1 MGDDSMK
8 KQYEISFE
16 LEAKKRN
23 RGTTLK
29 EYADLMK
36 KDAVEFF
43 NEKSAKVRKPKRILD
58 IELGDDTFKVL
69 LESEESLTAPAK
81 AMRAYS
87 SYLLKNGMGELAEN
101 NALFRSTGVKET
113 VKEID
118 DEQLLHI
125 LVHSIYRKNNRDKEF
140 IAKVKELA
148 EDMKM
153 NG

>member
-1 MGDDSMK
+1 
-8 KQYEISFE
+8 
-16 LEAKKRN
+16 
-23 RGTTLK
+23 
-29 EYADLMK
+29 
-36 KDAVEFF
+36 
-43 NEKSAKVRKPKRILD
+43 
-58 IELGDDTFKVL
+58 
-69 LESEESLTAPAK
+69 
-81 AMRAYS
+81 
-87 SYLLKNGMGELAEN
+87 MGELAEN

>member
-1 MGDDSMK
+1 MK
-8 KQYEISFE
+8 NQYLISFE

-23 RGTTLK
+23 KGTNLK
-29 EYADLMK
+29 EYAELMK
-36 KDAVEFF
+36 KDAVAYF
-43 NEKSAKVRKPKRILD
+43 NEKSSKVRKPKKIVD
-58 IELGDDTFKVL
+58 IELGDDTFQVL
-69 LESEESLTAPAK
+69 LESDESLVAPAK

-101 NALFRSTGVKET
+101 NALFRSTGVKEA

-118 DEQLLHI
+118 DEQLIHI
-125 LVHSIYRKNNRDKEF
+125 LVHSIYRKNSRDKEF

-148 EDMKM
+148 EEMKM

>member
-1 MGDDSMK
+1 MK

-23 RGTTLK
+23 KGTNLK
-29 EYADLMK
+29 EYAKLMQ
-36 KDAVEFF
+36 KDAVEYF
-43 NEKSAKVRKPKRILD
+43 NDKSSKVRKPKRIVD
-58 IELGDDTFKVL
+58 VELGDDDTFRVL
-69 LESEESLTAPAK
+69 LESDESLVAPAK

-87 SYLLKNGMGELAEN
+87 SYLLENGMGKLAEN

-118 DEQLLHI
+118 EEQLIHI
-125 LVHSIYRKNNRDKEF
+125 LVHSIYRKNKRDKEF